1 MPKIKIVTSDGRIW
15 NREEVLL
22 AVLEK
27 KNQHIV
33 LDLLNEGPCCQTSG
47 IDDLIHSTGIDF
59 SAVTIETSNQVP
71 SSRYKEKRKVFVEL
85 DLAKSLAGESRPT
98 VSSMKYIFSLFIGR
112 SNWQRL
118 GLGSHLYQHHRDRS
132 TITYHFDPKSDYHK
146 DNFGLEDYVK
156 RNGHDRSI
164 IDFVLQLPIKDCDI
178 KYPILWNQGAFD
190 ISDRYQDVFC
200 DIVCETYFSG
210 QTFFVTEK
218 TWRPIINM
226 RPFMVQGP
234 TWYLDNLRRLGFQTF
249 SQWWDEGYDEDPSD
263 ARLATLRS
271 NIDWI
276 AAQPRSVLD
285 GWYQEMQPVLSHN
298 LETLQNLTHARI
310 LTTDFRHG

>member
-22 AVLEK
+22 AVLEN

-47 IDDLIHSTGIDF
+47 IDDLIHSTGIDS

-85 DLAKSLAGESRPT
+85 DLAKSFACKSQPT
-98 VSSMKYIFSLFIGR
+98 ASSIKYIFSLFIGR

-118 GLGSHLYQHHRDRS
+118 GLGSHLYQHHRDHS

-146 DNFGLEDYVK
+146 DNFGLEEYVR
-156 RNGHDRSI
+156 RNSHDRSI
-164 IDFVLQLPIKDCDI
+164 LDFVLQLPIKDCDI
-178 KYPILWNQGAFD
+178 KYPILWDQGAFD
-190 ISDRYQDVFC
+190 ISERYQDVFC

-249 SQWWDEGYDEDPSD
+249 FQWWDEGYDKDPSD

-276 AAQPRSVLD
+276 AAQPRSVLNR
-285 GWYQEMQPVLSHN
+285 WYQEMQPVLLHN
-298 LETLQNLTHARI
+298 LETLQNLTHAQI
-310 LTTDFRHG
+310 LATDFKHG